1 MQRAVAVGVLLL
13 AVVLPSALAHAS
25 QKTYEG
31 GKLLSVYSPEVPFP
45 MPLPSGQTV
54 TLPMHFSYHFE
65 VQQGDVVY
73 VGYCQQ
79 SEYRP
84 EWKVGDD
91 VQFRL
96 KKDKL
101 YLKRSNGKE
110 LMLVFLL
117 QATLGP
123 DGKPTTILKY
133 KKQ

>member
-1 MQRAVAVGVLLL
+1 MQRAIAIGVLLL
-13 AVVLPSALAHAS
+13 AVALPLELARAS
-25 QKTYEG
+25 QKAYEG

-45 MPLPSGQTV
+45 MPLPSGQTL
-54 TLPMHFSYHFE
+54 TLSMHFGYRFE

-73 VGYCQQ
+73 VGSCQQ

-91 VQFRL
+91 VHFRL

-101 YLKRSNGKE
+101 YLKRPNGKE

-117 QATLGP
+117 QAKLGP
-123 DGKPTTILKY
+123 DGKPTTVLKY
-133 KKQ
+133 KR